1 MAIPIPN
8 TIASI
13 RLCTQR
19 FFSVSGA
26 CDQAFGEQWSVESGS
41 FSLALH
47 TRPSLT
53 APNFFGGGGFFFFFF
68 FSVRLTAEPRGNIS
82 SLLSAPTHASHPLL
96 PTSPSRIVHL
106 LH

>member
-68 FSVRLTAEPRGNIS
+68 LVLGSQQNREVTFPLYSLPPHMHHIPSYQHPPAE
-82 SLLSAPTHASHPLL
+82 
-96 PTSPSRIVHL
+96 
-106 LH
+106 